1 MSMVFLRQWLVFLP
15 PTEHKINPSWGECVL
30 SHTWPPLQAV
40 IGCLSSGHTGT
51 LDTLERDREGWGGV
65 GERERELTKE
75 SEAW

>member
-1 MSMVFLRQWLVFLP
+1 M
-15 PTEHKINPSWGECVL
+15 L